1 MTDTRAHFH
10 SDLESLEQS
19 IHEIGDR
26 AHELTGMAVQAL
38 TTGDLELAG
47 EVKAGDEFIDHMY
60 LDIHNRWINL
70 MARQQPMGVDLRL
83 MSVLLHMNVTL
94 ERTGDQAVNIAKLAE
109 LSHGL
114 PSSGRVIQ
122 MVQEMGDLVRPML
135 RTAIESFIRRDA
147 DEARL
152 LPAMDEPV
160 DRLNVKVNQEV
171 VKLGADPR
179 ALEWATHMMMAARAL
194 ERVGDQ
200 SVDIGEQVVY
210 LVTGELLDFNEEA
223 LDEPGSTS

>member
-1 MTDTRAHFH
+1 
-10 SDLESLEQS
+10 
-19 IHEIGDR
+19 
-26 AHELTGMAVQAL
+26 
-38 TTGDLELAG
+38 
-47 EVKAGDEFIDHMY
+47 
-60 LDIHNRWINL
+60 
-70 MARQQPMGVDLRL
+70 
-83 MSVLLHMNVTL
+83 
-94 ERTGDQAVNIAKLAE
+94 
-109 LSHGL
+109 
-114 PSSGRVIQ
+114 
-122 MVQEMGDLVRPML
+122 ML

-160 DRLNVKVNQEV
+160 DRLNVRVNQEV
-171 VKLGADPR
+171 VKLGADPK

-223 LDEPGSTS
+223 LNESGSTG